1 MSQPIVANNK
11 PIAVN
16 LKAGEQYYFCTC
28 GKSGNQPFCD
38 GSHAGTDFAPKA
50 FVADKDGDAYLC
62 QCKQSGKGA
71 FCDGSHSRI
80 PDEKIGQAADS

>member
-16 LKAGEQYYFCTC
+16 LKAGEQYYCTC
-28 GKSGNQPFCD
+28 GKSIINPSGHMWVN
-38 GSHAGTDFAPKA
+38 FAPKA
-50 FVADKDGDAYLC
+50 FVVDKDGDAYLC

-80 PDEKIGQAADS
+80 PMEKSAKLPIHKK